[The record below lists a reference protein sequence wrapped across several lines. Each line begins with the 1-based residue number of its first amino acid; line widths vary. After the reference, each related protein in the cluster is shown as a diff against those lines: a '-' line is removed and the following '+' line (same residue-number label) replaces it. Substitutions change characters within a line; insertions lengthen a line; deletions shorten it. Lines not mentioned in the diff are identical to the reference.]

1 MKLRGR
7 ENPLTPYL
15 LLAPA
20 VIILFA
26 MLVFPILWN
35 VFVAMHDVSF
45 TTILKDWEFVGFKNY
60 ADVFRDDYFY
70 ESLTVSA
77 IFVGGSV
84 LLQWLVGL
92 LLAELLSQ
100 QLRAREMFR
109 VIFVLPWLFSAV
121 IVGFSWRW
129 MYNDKF
135 GLINHFLR
143 TVGLPTVKWLANPS
157 VAPWSIV
164 VSNIWF
170 GTPFSMLFM
179 GSALATINEELYE
192 AARVDGASR
201 WQSFTRITFPL
212 LKPFIAVNL
221 ILISVWTVNLFDL
234 QLTMTGGGPLYSTTT
249 TSLYMYRQAFEMGHL
264 SEGASVGFMLLII
277 NAALAV
283 LYARSIRAG

>member
-1 MKLRGR
+1 
-7 ENPLTPYL
+7 
-15 LLAPA
+15 
-20 VIILFA
+20 
-26 MLVFPILWN
+26 
-35 VFVAMHDVSF
+35 VAMHDVTF
-45 TTILKDWEFVGFKNY
+45 TTILKEWEFVGFKNY
-60 ADVFRDDYFY
+60 VEVFHDDYFY
-70 ESLTVSA
+70 ESLEVSA
-77 IFVGGSV
+77 IFVGGCV
-84 LLQWLVGL
+84 LFQWLIGL
-92 LLAELLSQ
+92 LLAQLLSQ
-100 QLRAREMFR
+100 RLRGMEMFR

-143 TVGLPTVKWLANPS
+143 TVGLPTVKWLNNPS

-201 WQSFTRITFPL
+201 WQMFTRITLPL

-249 TSLYMYRQAFEMGHL
+249 TSLYMYRQAFELGHL
-264 SEGASVGFMLLII
+264 SVGASVGFMLLII
-277 NAALAV
+277 NGALSV

>member
-7 ENPLTPYL
+7 ENPLIPYV

-20 VIILFA
+20 SIILFVL
-26 MLVFPILWN
+26 LVFPILWN
-35 VFVAMHDVSF
+35 VYVAMHDVSF

-60 ADVFRDDYFY
+60 LNLFQDDYFY
-70 ESLTVSA
+70 QSLKVSA
-77 IFVGGSV
+77 IFVGGCV
-84 LLQWLVGL
+84 LFQWLIGL
-92 LLAELLSQ
+92 LLAQLLSQ
-100 QLRAREMFR
+100 RLRGTEMFR
-109 VIFVLPWLFSAV
+109 LIFVLPWLFSAV

-143 TVGLPTVKWLANPS
+143 TVGLPTLKWLGNPS

-164 VSNIWF
+164 ISNIWF

-179 GSALATINEELYE
+179 GSALATINQELYE

-201 WQSFTRITFPL
+201 WQMFSRITLPL

-249 TSLYMYRQAFEMGHL
+249 TSLYMYREAFELGHL
-264 SEGASVGFMLLII
+264 SVGASVGFMLLVI
-277 NAALAV
+277 NGTLSV